1 MSGGTHRLSVGFNG
15 RYVEVQCD
23 SDVLA
28 VKARERL
35 GHLLASP
42 RQRTGRVLQLVLSE
56 LTASWVELR
65 DSTGRVACGSL
76 EYVFHLAR
84 KWITTAF
91 VSTHP
96 DFLWL
101 HAAAATRDHGGI
113 LLAGPAGAGK
123 STLAVQLIEHNAW
136 RLLADDAVP
145 LEMGSRTA
153 LPLPFSP
160 DLRTARSALNGDPHA
175 FLEQPKIVATVS
187 PNQVA
192 LSPASIDVVVLPHYV
207 SSRADSPVLER
218 LSVVRTV
225 QALAPQCLFPIQDR
239 RRALGDVF
247 RLAQS
252 VPCYRLLYGDAAI
265 AAAELTRRWSPES
278 RKLRG
283 FHQA

>member
-1 MSGGTHRLSVGFNG
+1 MSGGPHRLSIAFNG

-28 VKARERL
+28 VKAKERL
-35 GHLLASP
+35 RHLLASP
-42 RQRTGRVLQLVLSE
+42 RQRSERILQVALSE
-56 LTASWVELR
+56 LAASWIELR

-84 KWITTAF
+84 KWITAAF
-91 VSTHP
+91 VSAHP

-101 HAAAATRDHGGI
+101 HAAAATRDHHGI

-123 STLAVQLIEHNAW
+123 STLVVQLIEHAW

-145 LEMGSRTA
+145 LEMDNRTA

-160 DLRTARSALNGDPHA
+160 DVRTALHALDNDPHA
-175 FLEQPKIVATVS
+175 FLEQPKIVVAVS
-187 PNQVA
+187 PDQVA
-192 LSPASIDVVVLPHYV
+192 LSPASIDVAVLPQYV
-207 SSRADSPVLER
+207 SSRAGIPALER
-218 LSVVRTV
+218 LSVVRAV
-225 QALAPQCLFPIQDR
+225 QCLAPQCVFPLQDR
-239 RRALGDVF
+239 SRALRDVF

-252 VPCYRLLYGDAAI
+252 VPCYRLLYGDAVQ

-278 RKLRG
+278 RDLRRS
-283 FHQA
+283 HQA